1 MLSFIRLVA
10 TIAVMMLLGFAF
22 GATVGHLAFGKANKY
37 HPNDYE
43 FSFMVRNW
51 YIASQ

>member
-1 MLSFIRLVA
+1 MLR
-10 TIAVMMLLGFAF
+10 
-22 GATVGHLAFGKANKY
+22 AFGKPNKY